1 MTENDTKKWGCV
13 YQIVN
18 MKNGMKYI
26 GSTQMRLSQRQY
38 RHKQDSHKS
47 NIYLYKE
54 IRKCGIENFRIEEL
68 KPYFLTKHQLRRKE
82 GKWIRKLDT
91 FNNGYNMEIAGRTRK
106 EYEDENKEQKKE
118 YGKKYYIQNKEQIKE
133 QEKKY
138 REEHKEKI
146 KEREK
151 EYYIQNNK
159 EKIKCECG
167 SIVNKSSLIRH
178 KKTKK
183 HIKLMI
189 SENQKN

>member
-1 MTENDTKKWGCV
+1 
-13 YQIVN
+13 
-18 MKNGMKYI
+18 
-26 GSTQMRLSQRQY
+26 
-38 RHKQDSHKS
+38 
-47 NIYLYKE
+47 
-54 IRKCGIENFRIEEL
+54 
-68 KPYFLTKHQLRRKE
+68 
-82 GKWIRKLDT
+82 
-91 FNNGYNMEIAGRTRK
+91 MEIAGRTRK